1 MIADI
6 PLIFSLPLIIS
17 CFLCLYRVFRGPT
30 SADRIV
36 AVDILGILVVG
47 FCALFTIYTPRKF
60 FMDIGIAWAVLG
72 FIGALAFA
80 KYLEG
85 KGFDE

>member
-1 MIADI
+1 MITNI

-17 CFLCLYRVFRGPT
+17 CFLCLYRIFRGPT
-30 SADRIV
+30 PADRIV

-60 FMDIGIAWAVLG
+60 FMDIGIVWAVLG
-72 FIGALAFA
+72 FIGALTLA

>member
-1 MIADI
+1 MMTNV
-6 PLIFSLPLIIS
+6 PFIFSVLLIIC
-17 CFLCLYRVFRGPT
+17 CFLCLYRIFRGPT

-47 FCALFTIYTPRKF
+47 FCALFAVYTPRKF
-60 FMDIGIAWAVLG
+60 F
-72 FIGALAFA
+72 IGALALA

>member
-1 MIADI
+1 MITSL
-6 PLIFSLPLIIS
+6 PLIFSLFLIIS
-17 CFLCLYRVFRGPT
+17 CFLCLYRILRGPT

-36 AVDILGILVVG
+36 AVDILGILIVG

-72 FIGALAFA
+72 FIGALTLA
-80 KYLEG
+80 KFLEG

>member
-1 MIADI
+1 
-6 PLIFSLPLIIS
+6 
-17 CFLCLYRVFRGPT
+17 
-30 SADRIV
+30 
-36 AVDILGILVVG
+36 VDILGILIVG

-72 FIGALAFA
+72 FIGALTLA
-80 KYLEG
+80 KFLEG

>member
-1 MIADI
+1 MMTDI

-30 SADRIV
+30 PADRIV

-60 FMDIGIAWAVLG
+60 FMDIGIVWAVLG
-72 FIGALAFA
+72 FIGALALA

>member
-1 MIADI
+1 MMTNI
-6 PLIFSLPLIIS
+6 PLIFSLPLIIC

-30 SADRIV
+30 PADRIV

-72 FIGALAFA
+72 FIGALALA

>member
-1 MIADI
+1 MIPRLPLIFFI
-6 PLIFSLPLIIS
+6 PLILS
-17 CFLCLYRVFRGPT
+17 CFLCLWRVFRGPT

-47 FCALFTIYTPRKF
+47 FCALFVVYTPRKY
-60 FMDIGIAWAVLG
+60 FMDIAIAWTLLG
-72 FIGALAFA
+72 FIGVLTLA

-85 KGFDE
+85 KRFDE